1 MDVSKIMYESSQE
14 TIVRNFAAIAS
25 RDLSRSDPTLLSA
38 ITQMNTD
45 QDQDS
50 MHTSLKQTLHMKTMT
65 V

>member
-14 TIVRNFAAIAS
+14 TIVRSFAAIAS

-38 ITQMNTD
+38 ITQMDTD

-50 MHTSLKQTLHMKTMT
+50 MHTSLNQTLYMKTN